1 VVELISPNSGE
12 LGSEFIENKVVS
24 PVMIIDALCEVGG
37 RELKKYF
44 I

>member
-24 PVMIIDALCEVGG
+24 PVMIIVVKNN
-37 RELKKYF
+37 RMT
-44 I
+44 